1 MIALSTADV
10 WMLVAIGLLLL
21 VLVFL
26 AVAEMGLSRISKH
39 RAQSLADSGN
49 K

>member
-1 MIALSTADV
+1 MIAMSQADV
-10 WMLVAIGLLLL
+10 WSLIAIGILLV

-39 RAQSLADSGN
+39 RAQSLAESR